1 MTPEKRA
8 KKMKKKRQDYLTYKD
23 DPEYKKKK
31 AESDKKYRENKEK
44 KKIDKNIIISKYL
57 KKM

>member
-8 KKMKKKRQDYLTYKD
+8 EKNEKKRQDYLTYKD

-44 KKIDKNIIISKYL
+44 KKLTKT
-57 KKM
+57 